1 MIRAA
6 VFDFDGVVLE
16 SVEIKTVAF
25 RRLFEDHPEGERIV
39 PYHLANG
46 GISRF
51 KKFRWFYEEV
61 RGESLTDAES
71 ERLGTRFS
79 ELVLDEIRRC
89 AFVPGARELL
99 ERLAPRLPLFVASGT
114 PEDELREIVADR
126 GLGAV
131 FAGVYGTPPTKDE
144 ILRRIMD
151 ERGFEAGEL
160 VFVGDAMSDFKGAAA
175 AGVPFVGRRYAGEPN
190 PFPDGTFT
198 VLDLAELD
206 ARWGELDASPPP
218 VPAAL

>member
-16 SVEIKTVAF
+16 SVEIKTIAF
-25 RRLFEDHPEGERIV
+25 RRLFADHPEGERIV

-51 KKFRWFYEEV
+51 RKFQWFYEEV
-61 RGESLTDAES
+61 RGEPLTEAES
-71 ERLGTRFS
+71 ERLGARFS
-79 ELVLDEIRRC
+79 ELVLDEVRRC

-114 PEDELREIVADR
+114 PEDELRGIVADR
-126 GLGAV
+126 GLGDL
-131 FAGVYGTPPTKDE
+131 FAGVYGTPPTKAE

-151 ERGFEAGEL
+151 ERALAPTEL
-160 VFVGDAMSDFKGAAA
+160 VFVGDAMSDFNGAAE
-175 AGVPFVGRRYAGEPN
+175 AGVPFVGRCYEAGPS
-190 PFPDGTFT
+190 PFPDGTLT

-206 ARWGELDASPPP
+206 ARWGELDATPPP
-218 VPAAL
+218 VPAPR

>member
-1 MIRAA
+1 VIRAA
-6 VFDFDGVVLE
+6 AFDFDGVVLE

-25 RRLFEDHPEGERIV
+25 RRLFADHPEGERIV
-39 PYHLANG
+39 DYHLANG

-51 KKFRWFYEEV
+51 RKFRWFYEEV
-61 RGESLTDAES
+61 RGEPLSEAES
-71 ERLGTRFS
+71 ARLGERFS

-89 AFVPGARELL
+89 PFVPGARELL

-114 PEDELREIVADR
+114 PEDELRGIVADR
-126 GLGAV
+126 GLEDV
-131 FAGVYGTPPTKDE
+131 FAGVYGTPPTKAE
-144 ILRRIMD
+144 ILGRIMA
-151 ERGFEAGEL
+151 ERGLDAAEL
-160 VFVGDAMSDFKGAAA
+160 LFVGDAMSDFNGAAA
-175 AGVPFVGRRYAGEPN
+175 AGVPFVGRRYEDEPS

-218 VPAAL
+218 VPAAR

>member
-16 SVEIKTVAF
+16 SVEIKTIAF
-25 RRLFEDHPEGERIV
+25 RRLFADHPDGERIV
-39 PYHLANG
+39 PYHQANG

-51 KKFRWFYEEV
+51 KKFQWFYEEV
-61 RGESLTDAES
+61 RGEPLSEDES
-71 ERLGTRFS
+71 ARLGERFS

-89 AFVPGARELL
+89 PFVPGARELL
-99 ERLAPRLPLFVASGT
+99 EGLAPRLPLFVASGT
-114 PEDELREIVADR
+114 PEDELRGIVADR
-126 GLGAV
+126 GLDHL
-131 FAGVYGTPPTKDE
+131 FAGVYGTPPTKAE

-151 ERGFEAGEL
+151 ERGWEAGEL
-160 VFVGDAMSDFKGAAA
+160 VFVGDAMSDYKGASA
-175 AGVPFVGRRYAGEPN
+175 AGVPFVGRCCDGEPS

-218 VPAAL
+218 VPTAR